1 MIVYSRDWTVATI
14 LNQIEQGNI
23 ELNPGFQRR
32 NAWTDSKRSKLIESI
47 LIGYPIPEIVL
58 AENKNKRNSFIVI
71 DGKQRLLTIAG
82 YKNPSEFQYWTK
94 KKPKT
99 TGLKSSF
106 NEMSYQDI
114 IENPELLR
122 NLFQK
127 DILSDRFSMYVANS

>member
-1 MIVYSRDWTVATI
+1 M
-14 LNQIEQGNI
+14 
-23 ELNPGFQRR
+23 
-32 NAWTDSKRSKLIESI
+32 
-47 LIGYPIPEIVL
+47 

-82 YKNPSEFQYWTK
+82 YKKPSEFQYWTK
-94 KKPKT
+94 KIPKT